1 MNLLI
6 FAGLLVV
13 GLLAIL
19 GIVWAIRSESSAAQS
34 VLASSTPTAA
44 TTPTVPTSLEKT
56 AVSTQTHRAAE
67 EPPSVTETFP
77 GTREVE
83 RSLDSEEESFPMS
96 NGQLQELVSQLQ
108 TLHQQSQELERRLSV
123 LTNMVEHIQ
132 RSQNSHLS
140 IEALEELETTEVPS
154 TR

>member
-6 FAGLLVV
+6 FSGLLAV

-19 GIVWAIRSESSAAQS
+19 GIVWVIRSEPAA
-34 VLASSTPTAA
+34 ASNVQPSHTPTAA
-44 TTPTVPTSLEKT
+44 TTPTVPTSSAKSSPP
-56 AVSTQTHRAAE
+56 AQTHAVTV

-83 RSLDSEEESFPMS
+83 RSVDSEEESFPIS
-96 NGQLQELVSQLQ
+96 NGQLHELVSQLQ

-132 RSQNSHLS
+132 RSQNSRLS
-140 IEALEELETTEVPS
+140 IEEVEELDTTEVPS
-154 TR
+154 AR